1 MTQVNYVERKHT
13 DCEKWDALPEIFGE
27 NDLLP
32 MWVADMDFQAPSC
45 VLDALHQYIS
55 HGVFGYYRVPDSYY
69 DSFIKWEE
77 KHHGYR
83 VEKDW
88 IRFSPGVVSAFHW
101 IIQFMTKP
109 SDKVL
114 VLTPVY
120 YPFFHAIEN
129 NGRKLITSDLHNE
142 GGVYTVDF
150 EDFEKKIAGVRDI
163 SRIMEENRIRYED
176 NFSELWKES
185 GKIHKICNIGPKQD
199 IDRIAEYFEKKSE
212 IAQKI
217 EWNGLWYI
225 ELLPAGCG
233 KGEAVDFLNDRL
245 GIAREESMG
254 FGDGEN
260 DVGMLRSV
268 GIGVAVEGAGE
279 GLLKYADSICE
290 KPVDDGIYRELVRRN
305 VIREEIGQNRIKE
318 KIGQSRIEEETPV
331 ERRA

>member
-1 MTQVNYVERKHT
+1 
-13 DCEKWDALPEIFGE
+13 
-27 NDLLP
+27 
-32 MWVADMDFQAPSC
+32 
-45 VLDALHQYIS
+45 
-55 HGVFGYYRVPDSYY
+55 
-69 DSFIKWEE
+69 
-77 KHHGYR
+77 
-83 VEKDW
+83 
-88 IRFSPGVVSAFHW
+88 
-101 IIQFMTKP
+101 MTKIIYLDIDGTLRDERLGIP
-109 SDKVL
+109 ESAEAALRICREQGILIVICTGRNPGSIQRDVKALEIDGMISGGGAYIEFGDRQVQENFFPMRVL
-114 VLTPVY
+114 ADVLEV
-120 YPFFHAIEN
+120 IRK
-129 NGRKLITSDLHNE
+129 RKLGAALE
-142 GGVYTVDF
+142 GREEIYMNAKAALF
-150 EDFEKKIAGVRDI
+150 YREDFEKKIAGVRDI

-185 GKIHKICNIGPKQD
+185 GKIHKICIIGPKQD
-199 IDRIAEYFEKKSE
+199 IDRIAEHFEEKSE

-245 GIAREESMG
+245 GISR
-254 FGDGEN
+254 
-260 DVGMLRSV
+260 LRSV

>member
-1 MTQVNYVERKHT
+1 
-13 DCEKWDALPEIFGE
+13 
-27 NDLLP
+27 
-32 MWVADMDFQAPSC
+32 
-45 VLDALHQYIS
+45 
-55 HGVFGYYRVPDSYY
+55 
-69 DSFIKWEE
+69 
-77 KHHGYR
+77 
-83 VEKDW
+83 
-88 IRFSPGVVSAFHW
+88 
-101 IIQFMTKP
+101 
-109 SDKVL
+109 
-114 VLTPVY
+114 
-120 YPFFHAIEN
+120 
-129 NGRKLITSDLHNE
+129 
-142 GGVYTVDF
+142 
-150 EDFEKKIAGVRDI
+150 
-163 SRIMEENRIRYED
+163 MEENRIRYED

-185 GKIHKICNIGPKQD
+185 GKIHKICIIGPKQD
-199 IDRIAEYFEKKSE
+199 IDRIAEHFEEKSE

-245 GIAREESMG
+245 GISREESMG

-260 DVGMLRSV
+260 DIGMLRSV

>member
-1 MTQVNYVERKHT
+1 MAFSFLLQCIQTEERGM
-13 DCEKWDALPEIFGE
+13 P
-27 NDLLP
+27 
-32 MWVADMDFQAPSC
+32 
-45 VLDALHQYIS
+45 
-55 HGVFGYYRVPDSYY
+55 
-69 DSFIKWEE
+69 
-77 KHHGYR
+77 
-83 VEKDW
+83 
-88 IRFSPGVVSAFHW
+88 
-101 IIQFMTKP
+101 MTKIIYLDIDGTLRDERIGIP
-109 SDKVL
+109 ESAEAALRICREQGILIIICTGRNPGSIQRDVKALEIDGMISGGGAYIEFGDRQVQENFFPMRVL
-114 VLTPVY
+114 ADVLEV
-120 YPFFHAIEN
+120 IRK
-129 NGRKLITSDLHNE
+129 RKLGAALE
-142 GGVYTVDF
+142 GREEIYMNAKAALF
-150 EDFEKKIAGVRDI
+150 YREDFEKKIAGLRDI

-185 GKIHKICNIGPKQD
+185 GKIHKICIIGPKQD
-199 IDRIAEYFEKKSE
+199 IDRIAEYFEEKSE

-260 DVGMLRSV
+260 DIGMLRSV